1 MISPLM
7 IDLKGFDPIEQ
18 GRFSNLYIYY
28 LRIRGEDPGSFVLRG
43 WMALIAIEQPR
54 IQDILILYHI

>member
-18 GRFSNLYIYY
+18 GDLAVYIST
-28 LRIRGEDPGSFVLRG
+28 I
-43 WMALIAIEQPR
+43 
-54 IQDILILYHI
+54 